1 MICLD
6 NYSLIYEKKKNRIV
20 ICLPQTTESIL
31 NTTTPIVN
39 RRFDVKNEE
48 LLGILVATKLTFEN
62 KET

>member
-48 LLGILVATKLTFEN
+48 LIGILLATKLIFEN